1 MSADAAF
8 DLHTH
13 STCSDGHHPPA
24 DVVAMA
30 HAAGLA
36 GMALTDHDTGAGL
49 AEAAAAG
56 EALGVEVVP
65 GIEFSAEDAGRSVH
79 VLGYWADH
87 TEPTL
92 AAELAR
98 LRDARTD
105 RARRMVE
112 RFNTLGVPV
121 TFARVAELAGAAPV
135 GRPHVAQAVVETGAC
150 ADERE
155 VFDRYLADGG
165 PADVPKHAVDP
176 VRAVELLRG
185 AGATVVLA
193 HPGLFGARD
202 GATEVP
208 VAVLDGMVAA
218 GLAGVEARHPA
229 HDAPTVDRWTALAA
243 ERGLVVTAG
252 SDFHGG
258 ERDGTV
264 GAAVTDRD
272 AVDRLRS
279 LRPTGA
285 PAP

>member
-1 MSADAAF
+1 MATDGRF

-30 HAAGLA
+30 HAAGLD
-36 GMALTDHDTGAGL
+36 GLALTDHDTGAGL

-56 EALGVEVVP
+56 ETLGIAVVP

-92 AAELAR
+92 AAELVR
-98 LRDARTD
+98 LRDTRTD

-112 RFNTLGVPV
+112 RFNALGVPV
-121 TFARVAELAGAAPV
+121 TFARIAELAGSAPI

-185 AGATVVLA
+185 AGGVAVLA
-193 HPGLFGARD
+193 HPALFGARD
-202 GATEVP
+202 GAREVP
-208 VAVLDGMVAA
+208 VELLDAMVAA
-218 GLAGVEARHPA
+218 GLAGVEAHHPA
-229 HDAPTVDRWTALAA
+229 HDAPAKDRWSALAA

-264 GAAVTDRD
+264 GAAVTGRD
-272 AVDRLRS
+272 VLERLRS
-279 LRPTGA
+279 SRPTGA
-285 PAP
+285 AAP